1 MPVMKDKGQRRWLKW
16 ALAFGCWT
24 LFGLFFASQEIVRYR
39 YAGRVV
45 EWRLMLTVWLA
56 SAYIWAALTPLILY
70 LARRFPIERNRWP
83 RSLLFHLAASVLV
96 SGFELL
102 VFLLI
107 VPLLGLPPRP
117 GSFFEKLLT
126 VFVVDFHFNLLTY
139 WGILGVSLA
148 LDYYRKY
155 QERALRASQLELRT
169 SQLKNQLTEAQLDA
183 LRMQLHPHFLFN
195 TLNAIV
201 VLVRKSSNEEA
212 VRMLTG
218 LSELLRHALENI
230 SAQEV
235 LLKDEIEFVERYL
248 EIEQVR
254 YNDRLKVEMKIDKE
268 TLGALV
274 PNLIL
279 QPLVENAIR
288 HGIGKRSTA
297 GRLEVSARRE
307 NGRLHLQVRDDGPG
321 LPVEW
326 SMVAGKGIGLA
337 NTRAR
342 LEQLYGT
349 AQEFQLSNAAGGG
362 TIATLLIPFQSERD
376 KSEIG
381 RHHNGEDSDADR

>member
-1 MPVMKDKGQRRWLKW
+1 MRETGQRRWLKW
-16 ALAFGCWT
+16 VLAFGCWT
-24 LFGLFFASQEIVRYR
+24 LFGLFFASQEIVRYSF
-39 YAGRVV
+39 AGRPF
-45 EWRLMLTVWLA
+45 ELGKMLTAWLT
-56 SAYIWAALTPLILY
+56 SAYIWAAMTPLIFY
-70 LARRFPIERNRWP
+70 LARRFPLERNRW
-83 RSLLFHLAASVLV
+83 RLSIFIHLAASVVCSCLEILTLILV
-96 SGFELL
+96 MP
-102 VFLLI
+102 LI
-107 VPLLGLPPRP
+107 GMPPRP
-117 GSFFEKLLT
+117 GSFSERLFT
-126 VFVVDFHFNLLTY
+126 IFIVDFHFNLLTY

-148 LDYYRKY
+148 LNYYRKY

-169 SQLKNQLTEAQLDA
+169 SQLKTQLAEAQLDA

-201 VLVRKSSNEEA
+201 VLVRKQSNEEA

-235 LLKDEIEFVERYL
+235 LLKDEIEFLERYL

-254 YNDRLKVEMKIDKE
+254 YNDRLTVELKIDRE

-288 HGIGKRSTA
+288 HGIGKRSDA
-297 GRLEVSARRE
+297 GRVEVSARRE

-321 LPVEW
+321 LPLEW
-326 SMVAGKGIGLA
+326 SQTNGKGIGLA

-349 AQEFQLSNAAGGG
+349 AQEFRLANAEGGG
-362 TIATLLIPFQSERD
+362 TIATLLIPFQSEQD
-376 KSEIG
+376 KPWGG
-381 RHHNGEDSDADR
+381 RQNNGEDSDADS

>member
-1 MPVMKDKGQRRWLKW
+1 MKDIGRRRWLKW

-24 LFGLFFASQEIVRYR
+24 LFGLFFASQEIVRYS
-39 YAGRVV
+39 YAGRPI
-45 EWRLMLTVWLA
+45 EWGRMLTAWLV
-56 SAYIWAALTPLILY
+56 SAYIWAALTPLIFY
-70 LARRFPIERNRWP
+70 LARRFPLERTHWR
-83 RSLLFHLAASVLV
+83 RSLFFHLAASVLFSV
-96 SGFELL
+96 CEILALILL
-102 VFLLI
+102 L
-107 VPLLGLPPRP
+107 PLLGLPPP
-117 GSFFEKLLT
+117 KGSFSERLLT
-126 VFVVDFHFNLLTY
+126 IAIVDFHFNLLTY
-139 WGILGVSLA
+139 WSILGVSLA

-169 SQLKNQLTEAQLDA
+169 SQLKNQLAEAQLDA

-230 SAQEV
+230 ATQEV
-235 LLKDEIEFVERYL
+235 LLKDEIEFLERYL

-254 YNDRLKVEMKIDKE
+254 YNDRLKVELKIDKE
-268 TLGALV
+268 TLDALV

-307 NGRLHLQVRDDGPG
+307 NGRLHLEVRDDGPG

-326 SMVAGKGIGLA
+326 SKTVGKGIGLT

-342 LEQLYGT
+342 LEQLYGN
-349 AQEFQLSNAAGGG
+349 AQEFRLSNAEGGG

-376 KSEIG
+376 KPKVG
-381 RHHNGEDSDADR
+381 RQNNGEDSDADS

>member
-1 MPVMKDKGQRRWLKW
+1 MKDKGQRRLLKW
-16 ALAFGCWT
+16 AFAFGCWT
-24 LFGLFFASQEIVRYR
+24 VFGLFFASQEIVRYR

-83 RSLLFHLAASVLV
+83 RSLLFHLAASVIF
-96 SGFELL
+96 SGLELL
-102 VFLLI
+102 VFMLI

-117 GSFFEKLLT
+117 GSFSERLLT
-126 VFVVDFHFNLLTY
+126 IFVVDFHFNLLTY

-155 QERALRASQLELRT
+155 QERALRASQL
-169 SQLKNQLTEAQLDA
+169 KNQLAEAQLDA

-235 LLKDEIEFVERYL
+235 LLKDEIEFLERYL

-297 GRLEVSARRE
+297 GRVEVSARRE

-321 LPVEW
+321 LPAEW
-326 SMVAGKGIGLA
+326 SQANGKGIGLR

-342 LEQLYGT
+342 LEQLYGK
-349 AQEFQLSNAAGGG
+349 AQEFQLSNAEGGG

-376 KSEIG
+376 KPEVG
-381 RHHNGEDSDADR
+381 RQDNGEDSDADS